1 MLSAMNSDVAGE
13 KGQAPQ
19 QQKPIKESGQQP
31 RDQNP
36 KAQTVRIE
44 VGLFQD
50 MPAWIWRVFL
60 LAWATIFG
68 LFMAFFTVNAEAT
81 FVVAIAALTGLM
93 AFGLPVALVGQSRT
107 GNPEHGSTVDT
118 HTGPLSVEAAAAQII
133 LIPIGGIVGLTAFII
148 FAM

>member
-1 MLSAMNSDVAGE
+1 MLTSFSPQRLDTKPE
-13 KGQAPQ
+13 KPM
-19 QQKPIKESGQQP
+19 PIS
-31 RDQNP
+31 
-36 KAQTVRIE
+36 
-44 VGLFQD
+44 
-50 MPAWIWRVFL
+50 

-107 GNPEHGSTVDT
+107 GNLEHGSTVDT